1 MYSRCTAVDYNMGEG
16 AARYVGRG
24 GSILAGEK
32 NFYSWLGNSWSFR
45 PVASLKN
52 SSGVKIAIS
61 ISCQHITFA
70 FQLSIFSDTESNS
83 GTG

>member
-70 FQLSIFSDTESNS
+70 FQLSIFSDTESNFV
-83 GTG
+83 TG